1 MWVAE
6 PERRERAFIEASRP
20 GDVGDPYR
28 DVVEHVREANR
39 RWRRFERRRP
49 PRAVSTQ
56 QLGWLDPGDGER
68 GAASI

>member
-49 PRAVSTQ
+49 PA
-56 QLGWLDPGDGER
+56 L
-68 GAASI
+68 